1 MPAEHLQ
8 IGGMLFLFFA
18 KCVIILN
25 IKNKKS
31 RFVSSQEVQTYLKEK
46 MLKTKINFL
55 AGKISN
61 KMTIAIGAAIVLVA
75 ILAIGVLVAYWKIEK
90 MERMIYANTNINAC
104 GNSPNLYR
112 PNSNEV
118 SASGATAAANYKKD
132 GKRFSRFGNIFS
144 TNGYS
149 GQNMR
154 DNIWLILAIK
164 SIFLIT
170 LLAILVVII
179 KRLIKNLRNKKNKP
193 SVNIVKQATK
203 IRPRAIKKAKR
214 K

>member
-1 MPAEHLQ
+1 
-8 IGGMLFLFFA
+8 
-18 KCVIILN
+18 
-25 IKNKKS
+25 
-31 RFVSSQEVQTYLKEK
+31 

-61 KMTIAIGAAIVLVA
+61 KMTIAIGTAVVLIA
-75 ILAIGVLVAYWKIEK
+75 ILAIGILVAYWKIEK
-90 MERMIYANTNINAC
+90 MERVIYANTNITAC
-104 GNSPNLYR
+104 GSGQNLNR

-118 SASGATAAANYKKD
+118 SASGAAATTNHKKD
-132 GKRFSRFGNIFS
+132 GKRFFRFGNIFS
-144 TNGYS
+144 TNSYG
-149 GQNMR
+149 GQDLR

-170 LLAILVVII
+170 LLAILFVIV
-179 KRLIKNLRNKKNKP
+179 KRVIKNLRNKKNKP
-193 SVNIVKQATK
+193 SVHVVKQAVK

>member
-1 MPAEHLQ
+1 
-8 IGGMLFLFFA
+8 
-18 KCVIILN
+18 
-25 IKNKKS
+25 
-31 RFVSSQEVQTYLKEK
+31 

-61 KMTIAIGAAIVLVA
+61 KMAIAIGTAVVLIA
-75 ILAIGVLVAYWKIEK
+75 ILAIGILVAYWKIEK
-90 MERMIYANTNINAC
+90 MERVIYANTNITAC
-104 GNSPNLYR
+104 GSGQNLNR

-118 SASGATAAANYKKD
+118 SASGAAATTNHKKD
-132 GKRFSRFGNIFS
+132 GKRFFRFGNIFS
-144 TNGYS
+144 TNSYG
-149 GQNMR
+149 GQDLR

-170 LLAILVVII
+170 LLAILFVIV
-179 KRLIKNLRNKKNKP
+179 KRVIKNLRNKKNKP
-193 SVNIVKQATK
+193 SVHVVKQAVK